1 MERMALGPMQNPV
14 RGFLHGTAGLLSV
27 VGLVALVSRASGRL
41 MVFACAVYGLTLI
54 GMYMTS
60 AAYHSVPWRPIW
72 KARLQRLDHTMI
84 YVLVAGT
91 ATPLLVA
98 LSPDLWRGLGLCSIW
113 ALVLCGMA
121 RELSPGR
128 SGRVWLRLEFVAAAM
143 AVVPFAIALA
153 HTEYRTA
160 ALIIAGGVTYLTG
173 VALFVNDRPRLAP
186 RVFSHHE
193 FFHVMV
199 ILASVTHFWA
209 VWRVVA

>member
-14 RGFLHGTAGLLSV
+14 RGFLHGTAGLLSI
-27 VGLVALVSRASGRL
+27 VGLVALVSHASGRL

-72 KARLQRLDHTMI
+72 KSRLQRLDHTMI

-98 LSPDLWRGLGLCSIW
+98 LSPDLWRGLGLFSIW
-113 ALVLCGMA
+113 ALVGCGMA
-121 RELSPGR
+121 RELSPGK
-128 SGRVWLRLEFVAAAM
+128 SGRIWLRLEFVAAAM
-143 AVVPFAIALA
+143 AVVPFAIALT

-160 ALIIAGGVTYLTG
+160 ILIIAGGVTTPHRR
-173 VALFVNDRPRLAP
+173 RPVRQRPATSRS

-199 ILASVTHFWA
+199 ILASVAHFWA